1 MDLKQLK
8 LRQLRRM
15 LLLLFMC
22 LFTGTGSLKAGVHFE
37 DEGMLTLVHNPTIL
51 QPYIIVDV
59 LYFDAHGGD
68 GYFTTYNTEGSN
80 PGAAVYVNGE
90 YIGSPSELTWNGD
103 QKGANNWR
111 DKNGWAGKTYE
122 NDKAVIRFY
131 DPRHE
136 ASSGAAEDR
145 YRVYM
150 YIFLKN
156 WEAGKQY
163 SVKVKGKWKI
173 NAKDGVAG
181 SERIEM
187 QTVKTTSNFSDPW
200 NAPSN
205 AVMKTYNTV
214 KVSGTLSSS
223 YGDTKVGFSTANTK
237 PTAYNASPSN
247 AATYSK
253 GTTKYTDQEVT
264 GFNAEDYKDPRKL
277 YVQYSFPLTNVN
289 CVNSAGTSVTM
300 TVYKWFEV
308 SVNGFAYAK
317 NLSAQTTDYWKKK
330 VRISWDT
337 YDYNGKRSTEGTWT
351 IVDADGGTLK
361 SNLSSTTT
369 GTEITLPS
377 SYEYYTDYP
386 VKVIFIP
393 KGLSNTQPSELSQQ
407 VTANIVPKWDF
418 TSIEAKEISKEASNN
433 GKVRVTWKF
442 PALENAGQNNKY
454 QFEILRSEDGKNY
467 TPLSG
472 YNEFISDNT
481 LKSISF
487 IDQSVESSHTY
498 HYKVKVRVF
507 GQDKYSDDVQV
518 RSGGSKIKS
527 FSASRGSYSNL
538 VKLQW
543 SIDLVG
549 SSANFIIQRRPL
561 GSESDSE
568 WSDIYTTSGSATSY
582 SYDDVTALPGSF
594 NDYKIIIWSEEA
606 KTENGVT
613 TTVWNEDD
621 SEKTDGF
628 SISTGIVSGNV
639 TYGTGTAVKDVKV
652 TLKQQSVDGNILS
665 GMHSLLFSNDGS
677 GMKYTAKNSE
687 LKSLLGDDFSIQMYL
702 NPNDG
707 AMSTNNADYTLF
719 NMGSVLNVNLKCIAT
734 TVDENTTYSYKLS
747 GNIGDQA
754 ISSSQISIPAGEWTH
769 LSLVYSKSTGKLTAF
784 ITKNDLTE
792 SEVIGTKTSF
802 WGSSDASNFVIGNN
816 GDLNSA
822 TAFKGNVDEFRIW
835 TKALTDQDI
844 LHNYNHPLAGNESSL
859 AVYYPFDEGLAT
871 QKIAYDFSKKNG
883 VSNGRHANAEV
894 PAESSEF
901 TPNENQL
908 SLMSYTDANGYYE
921 IRGVPFMGEGT
932 SYSVIPTMGIH
943 EFSPSS
949 KSRYVSMS
957 TLNHSGV
964 DFSDVS
970 SFPVSGRVFYDKTDY
985 PVEGVNF
992 YIDGNICSKDGEVIE
1007 TNAEGEFTISVP
1019 IGDHFI
1025 SVKKNGHV
1033 FADQGRYPSDQ
1044 YNVGTRHTFNQEIK
1058 NLEFVDNTLVN
1069 FTGRVV
1075 GGNIEGDKTVG
1086 FGLSNNNIGVAE
1098 LVLTPLNTNYR
1109 MNVVKVIS
1117 GEAVYSYET
1126 NTFADTLAS
1135 ATKNINS
1142 ASWRGAQGDG
1152 GDDFKKLFIH
1162 TDPKTG
1168 EFSAMVPPLQ
1178 YAIGTITVVKGKKEL
1193 AGSSTTIDLTNPSIE
1208 YADTLFN
1215 EDGTYEL
1222 YPYNTM
1228 LNYVY
1233 HTETPS
1239 FIVTQEDEIH
1249 GEGTANDHAFGIKN
1263 YEITDALGQLAV
1275 NDIYSIENSTPV
1287 YKYADGSAIFVMNDR
1302 YTFNIEAFEEYV
1314 NADGTTP
1321 VVDHV
1326 PLAGTKVTIDNAL
1339 SDEQPI
1345 YTETVDGVPDAVAGQ
1360 VYELQSNQLK
1370 LDDEGKAVY
1379 SWIAGMPNIT
1389 SPYYRTLTI
1398 TYDIDGRTYSW
1409 SGSGMKGVILGSI
1422 PTGNNF
1428 VTNGPDMV
1436 DMVLRD
1442 PPGSNSY
1449 SEWTSGTIKSTSN
1462 AALATFNNE
1471 TKLKTSLHLGTKI
1484 STVSGIGVAVLNQ
1497 IEAKQ
1502 NWDLGLNTKIEFEG
1516 GGTWS
1521 TSTEV
1526 TKTISTSDS
1535 EDYVGAQGDVF
1546 IGKATNVLFGKARN
1560 VDFHRKQDG
1569 NGAELFV
1576 DDIIAT
1582 GLSFG
1587 TLFSYTQKYIEDE
1600 LIPNLKK
1607 VRDSYLTVTTESD
1620 KNNRVNSGSKP
1631 VYLTT
1636 VPKTDTEKFGT
1647 NNNDKGVWGSAA
1659 SATMSSDGPSY
1670 RMVIPSNAPVDE
1682 IFQDDVMYYNTQIAT
1697 WEQYLEL
1704 NEKEKVEAN
1713 ENKNDKDIVKSF
1725 KNFSFDSGT
1734 KVNNSVETQDS
1745 KGHKISIHG
1754 AVGVLAGTEAGV
1766 EADGNGVQI
1775 TFETETGIGYKHENE
1790 ANNTDKTV
1798 MSYTLAES
1806 GSDDA
1811 LTVDVY
1817 EYGAFGPIFRTLGG
1831 QTSSPYEGKVVTKYY
1846 QPGTTIMEATMQI
1859 EVPQI
1864 DVDVPVI
1871 SDVPTGS
1878 AANYTL
1884 RLGNASEV
1892 NKDVTYKLFL
1902 LDGTNPNGAQISIDG
1917 QTLTDGR
1924 LINVQG
1930 GQTITKSLQILQTNQ
1945 SVLDYEN
1952 IGIAFASVSQPGDIN
1967 DVVYLSAHFTPSS
1980 SPVSLALNKRLM
1992 NTSNGT
1998 NLVLTFKDFDRNY
2011 HNLKAFRIQYKKE
2024 GATDWTELKEYVLN
2038 TADKTTNNEM
2048 LSEQGAEISYTLPM
2062 ESFSDG
2068 DYTFRVESA
2077 SKNGLQEVHR
2087 YSEELTLVKD
2097 MQRPTPMGQP
2107 EPSDGILNIGDDLSV
2122 TFNENI
2128 IKGELTKVAN
2138 FKVTGV
2144 LNGQPVAHMTAL
2156 SMQNT
2161 ASTAST
2167 EANINLAGKDFS
2179 FDTWVNLTAGA
2190 GTLLSHG
2197 NATSKM
2203 TVGIDADQ
2211 KLVVTIAGKSYKSTN
2226 AVPTGKW
2233 AFLTLS
2239 YKNTTSGS
2247 VLNASV
2253 ADDAATTTLF
2263 VDEAVVKYNGNGRL
2277 VVGNGI
2283 TGSIHELLLWDE
2295 AHDMTTALLNRS
2307 KTKNPSTRHLIG
2319 YWKMDEGEGTS
2330 IRDYSRNRH
2339 MTMSAA
2345 TWYLN
2350 NANKSVKLDGSHYL
2364 SIDASSLPVCVDDDY
2379 AVEFWMRGAAQSDAQ
2394 LLQMGDI
2401 ALWVKAD
2408 GTLQFTGKG
2417 AYNDAVAVTY
2427 ATNAT
2432 NLTDNA
2438 WHHIAVNV
2446 LRQGAAA
2453 VYVDGVRCLTIS
2465 SANVGS
2471 INTNNL
2477 LLGVR
2482 RTTVSAETGV
2492 YSYDRSFTGWVD
2504 EVRVWNA
2511 TMNSDMLLKNR
2522 KVRLT
2527 GTEDGLIAYYT
2538 FEAQTLDSGN
2548 QVISVGSAKDLTSS
2562 LNAELLTVADNLSA
2576 SITYTDEAP
2585 AMRRKPTETNVS
2597 FTFVASNE
2605 KIVIN
2610 IDEDPAI
2617 IEGCTLNF
2625 TVRDVR
2631 DENGNYSVPAV
2642 WSAFVNRNEL
2652 AWDEDELNLKQEVK
2666 GESSITASITNKSGA
2681 QQMWTLSGMPSWLTA
2696 SSEYGTTNPLAQSK
2710 VTFTVSPATPIG
2722 KYQETIYLKSNNGI
2736 ETPLTLNVTVTGQE
2750 PAWSVNGNN
2759 YENSMNVIGRVMVN
2773 GVPMDD
2779 ADDIVAAFIG
2789 EECRGIAHPVY
2800 SSRYDSYFVT
2810 LNIFGNTEEGN
2821 DDSDKPV
2828 TFRAYDASTGTLYPE
2843 VEAASAIV
2851 FEALTL
2857 DGSYNVPVVLTALDK
2872 IEQSTD
2878 LKKGWNWL
2886 SFYVSTDAM
2895 TAQSM
2900 LVKIADDVEIIK
2912 SQTGWLMN
2920 EGGSWDGN
2928 LTGGL
2933 TNDQMYTV
2941 KMKNDRTLRLVGQPV
2956 SPKTT
2961 AISLRTG
2968 WNWVGYYGSQ
2978 VVSITDA
2985 LAGMIPDEGEV
2996 LKSHGGVAY
3005 YDRSEWAGSVM
3016 MLEPGSGY
3024 MINAKTGRDFSYPG
3038 STASLAPRRSPAR
3051 NADGAKKDGSFL
3063 YNAVDYHNYSGNAIM
3078 SAKIMKGGSSV
3089 ANVEIAVFA
3098 DGECRAV
3105 AMTNDNGV
3113 AYLTIPGDDAAT
3125 LTFKAVIDAQIVE
3138 FSETLT
3144 YETDAVYGSPKNPVV
3159 FKVGGTETGIS
3170 EISGADDNESVYDLQ
3185 GRKIENVSGFENG
3198 ILIINGQKR
3207 AVK

>member
-1 MDLKQLK
+1 MKSKLSVLKQL
-8 LRQLRRM
+8 RRT
-15 LLLLFMC
+15 LLLLLVC
-22 LFTGTGSLKAGVHFE
+22 LFTGIGSLRAGVHFS
-37 DEGMLTLVHNPTIL
+37 DEGMMTIIHNPTIL

-80 PGAAVYVNGE
+80 PGAAVYVNDE

-181 SERIEM
+181 SERIEI

-418 TSIEAKEISKEASNN
+418 TSIEAKEISKETSNN

-769 LSLVYSKSTGKLTAF
+769 LSLIYSKSTGKLTAF

-1135 ATKNINS
+1135 ATKNIKS

-1569 NGAELFV
+1569 SGAELFV

-1754 AVGVLAGTEAGV
+1754 EVGVLAGTEAGV

-1775 TFETETGIGYKHENE
+1775 TFETETGLGYKHENE

-2446 LRQGAAA
+2446 LRQGATA
-2453 VYVDGVRCLTIS
+2453 VYVDGVRCLTVS

-2477 LLGVR
+2477 LLGIR
-2482 RTTVSAETGV
+2482 RITVSAETGE
-2492 YSYDRSFTGWVD
+2492 YSYARPFTGLVD

-2522 KVRLT
+2522 RVRLT
-2527 GTEDGLIAYYT
+2527 GTEDGLIAYYS
-2538 FEAQTLDSGN
+2538 FETQTLDSGN
-2548 QVISVGSAKDLTSS
+2548 QVISVGSAKDLTSN
-2562 LNAELLTVADNLSA
+2562 LNAELLAVSDHQSAD
-2576 SITYTDEAP
+2576 ITYLDEAP
-2585 AMRRKPTETNVS
+2585 AMRQKPTETNVS

-2652 AWDEDELNLKQEVK
+2652 VWEEDEISIEQEVK
-2666 GESSITASITNKSGA
+2666 EGGEISAYIMNNGGT
-2681 QQMWTLSGMPSWLTA
+2681 QQMWTLSGMPTWLTA
-2696 SSEYGTTNPLAQSK
+2696 SSEYGTTNPLSESE
-2710 VTFTVSPATPIG
+2710 VTFYVSPATPIG
-2722 KYQETIYLKSNNGI
+2722 KYEETIYLKGNDGI
-2736 ETPLTLNVTVTGQE
+2736 ETPLTLNVTVTGQVPE
-2750 PAWSVNGNN
+2750 WYVNSKD
-2759 YENSMNVIGRVMVN
+2759 YEVSMNVIGQVMVQ
-2773 GVPMDD
+2773 GVPMND
-2779 ADDIVAAFIG
+2779 ADDLVAAFIG
-2789 EECRGIAHPVY
+2789 DEIRGLAHPVY
-2800 SSRYDSYFVT
+2800 SSRYDGYFVT
-2810 LNIFGNTEEGN
+2810 MNIYGSSEEGN
-2821 DDSDKPV
+2821 NDTDKPV

-2843 VEAASAIV
+2843 VTAGTQV
-2851 FEALTL
+2851 KFEVQALQ
-2857 DGSYNVPVVLTALDK
+2857 GSYANPVVLTASNK
-2872 IEQSTD
+2872 IEQSTE
-2878 LKKGWNWL
+2878 LKQGWNWL
-2886 SFYVSTDAM
+2886 SFYVETDN
-2895 TAQSM
+2895 QSVQT
-2900 LVKIADDVEIIK
+2900 LLSSIADDVEVIK
-2912 SQTGWLMN
+2912 SQTSWLMN
-2920 EGGSWDGN
+2920 ENGTWK
-2928 LTGGL
+2928 GGL
-2933 TNDQMYTV
+2933 TALANEQMYTV
-2941 KMKNDRTLRLVGQPV
+2941 KMKSDRNLRIVGDAVNPANNVITVGQ
-2956 SPKTT
+2956 
-2961 AISLRTG
+2961 G
-2968 WNWVGYYGSQ
+2968 WNWIGYYGSQ
-2978 VVSITDA
+2978 VSSLTDA
-2985 LAGMIPDEGEV
+2985 FAGLSPLTGEI
-2996 LKSHGGVAY
+2996 LKGQDGVSY
-3005 YDRSEWAGSVM
+3005 YDVFEWSGSLSIM
-3016 MLEPGSGY
+3016 EPGVGY
-3024 MINAKTGRDFSYPG
+3024 MINVNTARSFSY
-3038 STASLAPRRSPAR
+3038 SASAVQHAPRRSPA
-3051 NADGAKKDGSFL
+3051 GQSSQYTF
-3063 YNAVDYHNYSGNAIM
+3063 NAVDYHNYSGNAIM
-3078 SAKIMKGGSSV
+3078 SAKVMKNGV
-3089 ANVEIAVFA
+3089 PMANVEFGVFA
-3098 DGECRAV
+3098 DGECRTV
-3105 AMTNDNGV
+3105 AMTDEEGI
-3113 AYLTIPGDDAAT
+3113 AYLTIPGDEAT
-3125 LTFKAVIDAQIVE
+3125 QLTFKVVKGAEVFDAKEVII
-3138 FSETLT
+3138 
-3144 YETDAVYGSPKNPVV
+3144 YETDGIYGTPSNPFVV
-3159 FKVGGTETGIS
+3159 TLGDTTGIETMTIDGS
-3170 EISGADDNESVYDLQ
+3170 DDSVYDLQ
-3185 GRKIENVSGFENG
+3185 GRKISDGSVERKG
-3198 ILIINGQKR
+3198 IRIVNGQKQLT
-3207 AVK
+3207 K